1 MTGYAD
7 KYLYTTYYLDADKI
21 LYDRLK
27 QYAGSGFDYDSF
39 SDGEKIIVFVD
50 KNPYEQYDDSIKEA
64 VSYTHLT
71 LPTTSR
77 V

>member
-7 KYLYTTYYLDADKI
+7 KYLYTTYYLDADEV

-39 SDGEKIIVFVD
+39 ADGEKIIVFVD
-50 KNPYEQYDDSIKEA
+50 KNPYKQYDDSIKG
-64 VSYTHLT
+64 
-71 LPTTSR
+71 R
-77 V
+77 K